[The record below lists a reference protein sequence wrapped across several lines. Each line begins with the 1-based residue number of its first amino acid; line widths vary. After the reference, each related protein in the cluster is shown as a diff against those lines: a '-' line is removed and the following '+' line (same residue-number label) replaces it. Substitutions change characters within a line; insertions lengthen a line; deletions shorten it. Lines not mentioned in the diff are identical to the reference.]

1 MDCTS
6 IYWGIGIRGLHHLKK
21 NKFQTDM
28 CIMYLHVHAN
38 FYAMKAS
45 RYFLLYKGLSNN
57 EGVLVN

>member
-1 MDCTS
+1 MDCIS
-6 IYWGIGIRGLHHLKK
+6 IYLGIGIRGLHHLKNQVSK
-21 NKFQTDM
+21 GHM